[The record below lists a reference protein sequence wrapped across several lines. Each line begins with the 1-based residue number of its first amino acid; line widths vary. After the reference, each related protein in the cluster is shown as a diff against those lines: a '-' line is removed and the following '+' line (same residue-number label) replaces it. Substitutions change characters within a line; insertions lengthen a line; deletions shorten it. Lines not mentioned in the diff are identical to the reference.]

1 MVACDLLRPI
11 GAAALSQWHLHPDT
25 HGRLPQRDE
34 RRLPAE
40 AVVINP
46 PVALADS
53 EKWRRIGEEIS
64 ERLDFEPGRG
74 RWSRE

>member
-1 MVACDLLRPI
+1 LC
-11 GAAALSQWHLHPDT
+11 QWHLHPDT

-46 PVALADS
+46 PVALADP

-64 ERLDFEPGRG
+64 E
-74 RWSRE
+74 